1 MNNTPMYISTMIIYT
16 LDEYG
21 NRKYDYQEMAEHF
34 AFQLWLLDRDNDID
48 INVNTSGYFDDLE
61 NDDSEDANKD

>member
-1 MNNTPMYISTMIIYT
+1 MIIYT